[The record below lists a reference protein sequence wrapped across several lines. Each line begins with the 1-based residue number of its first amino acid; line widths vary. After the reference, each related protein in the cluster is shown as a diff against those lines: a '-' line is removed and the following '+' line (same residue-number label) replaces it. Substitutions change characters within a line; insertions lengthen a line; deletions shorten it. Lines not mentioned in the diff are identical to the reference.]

1 MRFYNTKHKSRLVF
15 LCITFTMCQYLLLMS
30 HTMEIIK
37 TTGLKTKSSDIEQ
50 FFAQE
55 DAKQKKFTSD
65 HLDPQFSK
73 ATALNAYR
81 ELIKPLWT
89 KSMEKIIRNTGLT
102 LKEML
107 EQYRHRMPEWS
118 HYATYAY
125 DSFHTITGNRGID
138 PVHVAEL
145 INVFEKDGYAFNSGL
160 VNDVW
165 GVVDGQ
171 HRLSALKFMKAKKQ
185 QSHPFIF
192 NIFPEGD
199 MDEIEVQNTH
209 KSNWDYENHLESWV
223 DLWLDG
229 YIKFSHLYN
238 QRYNKRFPITILLD
252 VLYWSSATHRE
263 NFAKK
268 KLEINEQR
276 YNKSIIFLDRVV
288 QLFDT
293 IYPERQ
299 KNTISSAWI
308 HILAKLYHLPEFSYK
323 RLIEAVKNPQNIPAF
338 DLKQLT
344 SQTQAIVSHH
354 LLATYNHKLASN
366 RLPYNNRDMLKR
378 IDGWLSTLPSLNI
391 K

>member
-1 MRFYNTKHKSRLVF
+1 
-15 LCITFTMCQYLLLMS
+15 
-30 HTMEIIK
+30 MEIIK
-37 TTGLKTKSSDIEQ
+37 TTGLKTKTSDIEQ

-55 DAKQKKFTSD
+55 DAKQKRFTSD
-65 HLDPQFSK
+65 HLDPQFMKSI
-73 ATALNAYR
+73 ALSSYR
-81 ELIKPLWT
+81 DLIKPLWA
-89 KSMEKIIRNTGLT
+89 KSMEKVIKNTWLT

-107 EQYRHRMPEWS
+107 EQFRHRMPEGS

-125 DSFHTITGNRGID
+125 DSFHTITWNRSID
-138 PVHVAEL
+138 PSHVAEL

-165 GVVDGQ
+165 GIVDGQ
-171 HRLSALKFMKAKKQ
+171 HRLSALKYMQAKKQ
-185 QSHPFIF
+185 QLHPFIF
-192 NIFPEGD
+192 NIFPEWD

-223 DLWLDG
+223 DLWLDS
-229 YIKFSHLYN
+229 YIKFSELYTG
-238 QRYNKRFPITILLD
+238 RYNKRFPITILLD
-252 VLYWSSATHRE
+252 VLYGSSTPQRE

-276 YNKSIIFLDRVV
+276 YQKSIVFLDRVV
-288 QLFDT
+288 QLFET
-293 IYPERQ
+293 IYPER
-299 KNTISSAWI
+299 KTSTISNAWV
-308 HILAKLYHLPEFSYK
+308 HILSKLYHLPDFSYK

-338 DLKQLT
+338 ELKQLT

-366 RLPYNNRDMLKR
+366 RIPYNNRDMLKR
-378 IDGWLSTLPSLNI
+378 IDGGISTLSSLNI